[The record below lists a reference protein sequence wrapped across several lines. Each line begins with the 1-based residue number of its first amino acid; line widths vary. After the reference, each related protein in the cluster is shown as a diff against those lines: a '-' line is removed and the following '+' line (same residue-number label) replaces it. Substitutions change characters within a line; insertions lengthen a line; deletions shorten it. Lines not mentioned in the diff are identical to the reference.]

1 MHPSK
6 VSQLQ
11 QQPSKM
17 AVLTTLGIISL
28 ESSSYPQTH
37 ANAQSYSHLVSTSG
51 AGLRTA
57 FNSIQV
63 LDKKGEN
70 EAVHREARPL
80 STTTN
85 LN

>member
-1 MHPSK
+1 
-6 VSQLQ
+6 
-11 QQPSKM
+11 M
-17 AVLTTLGIISL
+17 AALTTLGIISL
-28 ESSSYPQTH
+28 ESSSYPQTQ
-37 ANAQSYSHLVSTSG
+37 AYVQSYAHLASISG

-70 EAVHREARPL
+70 EAVHRKARPL